1 MFHMPGFLPLTAARP
16 SHIIWSKDQ
25 VWSKVSM
32 AWFCWEKILPESIVF
47 HDFHYTPQNK
57 GSCGRPFSMFS
68 STNSWK
74 VAEMMRLRQNFPGS
88 LIWSIKDRLSSWYS
102 TSLEASASC
111 WPLGSL
117 FDPQSAEMPSAT
129 FMPSGNCSCIV
140 LQIWSPTVPTEHPNC
155 TSKNASTTQKK
166 TKSFG
171 VKFTLNFVGYS
182 SPYYSCKGTI
192 FQLLEVLSS
201 Q

>member
-1 MFHMPGFLPLTAARP
+1 
-16 SHIIWSKDQ
+16 
-25 VWSKVSM
+25 
-32 AWFCWEKILPESIVF
+32 
-47 HDFHYTPQNK
+47 
-57 GSCGRPFSMFS
+57 
-68 STNSWK
+68 
-74 VAEMMRLRQNFPGS
+74 
-88 LIWSIKDRLSSWYS
+88 
-102 TSLEASASC
+102 
-111 WPLGSL
+111 LGSL